1 MRNEAKQ
8 GVQLWSAN
16 VGAGS
21 AFFAGGVA
29 SPQWKRHDVSYL
41 HNRGRTGN
49 QPAWTSGGANS
60 STVHQQQT
68 TAYTSLMPAAAN
80 STSEGL
86 LLYTM
91 FCRPD
96 LPPSAGGS
104 PGCNI
109 KQLHIGFAMAI
120 TLKSDDDDGGMLTSE
135 RRRQQ
140 QRRQRRQR
148 R

>member
-8 GVQLWSAN
+8 GVQLWSAH

-21 AFFAGGVA
+21 AFYTGAAA
-29 SPQWKRHDVSYL
+29 SPLWTRHDVSYL
-41 HNRGRTGN
+41 HNRGRAGN
-49 QPAWTSGGANS
+49 QPAWTAAGANS

-68 TAYTSLMPAAAN
+68 TAYTSLVPAAAN

-91 FCRPD
+91 FCKPD

-104 PGCNI
+104 PGCDVG
-109 KQLHIGFAMAI
+109 QLHIGFAMAI
-120 TLKSDDDDGGMLTSE
+120 TVKPDEGSATD
-135 RRRQQ
+135 
-140 QRRQRRQR
+140 
-148 R
+148 